1 MRRPGTIVIAGAGL
15 AGARCAETL
24 RAEGYEGELVL
35 VGDEPH
41 APYERPAL
49 SKELLAGK
57 RGLDE
62 IALRP
67 ESSWADKQID
77 LKLGT
82 RVVAVD
88 RDARTAS
95 TDDGVELHWD
105 AFVLATGA
113 RVHHLP
119 FPAPDGAHVLRTASD
134 ALALREELLPGTR
147 LVVIGGGFVGAE
159 VASTA
164 TELGVAVTMLEL
176 GLAPFARA
184 LGPEIG
190 RLLAHRY
197 RRAGID
203 LRLGAGAA
211 GFRTG
216 PGGRLAAVVL
226 SDGEEVRC
234 DAALVAVGVEPA
246 RELIPFDPEPPLFA
260 CGDVAGSRGHW
271 TGAAAE
277 AIAVAHRI
285 LGLEP
290 PPEQPP
296 FFWSDQFGLRLQL
309 VGEPAGADR
318 VELEGGQ
325 DEFVAR
331 YLGPGGELLAA
342 LAVNRPAEVGRLR
355 RELALAA

>member
-1 MRRPGTIVIAGAGL
+1 MRTPGTVVIVGAGL

-24 RAEGYEGELVL
+24 RAEGYDGELVL
-35 VGDEPH
+35 VGDEPY

-49 SKELLAGK
+49 SKEFLAGK

-62 IALRP
+62 MALRP
-67 ESSWADKQID
+67 ESFWADKQID
-77 LKLGT
+77 LRLGT

-88 RDARTAS
+88 RDSRTAT
-95 TDDGVELHWD
+95 TDDGAELRWD
-105 AFVLATGA
+105 ALVLATGA
-113 RVHHLP
+113 RARRLP

-134 ALALREELLPGTR
+134 ALAFRDELVPNSR

-164 TELGVAVTMLEL
+164 TELGVSVTMLEM

-197 RRAGID
+197 RRHGID
-203 LRLGAGAA
+203 LRLGVGTA
-211 GFRTG
+211 GFHTN
-216 PGGRLAAVVL
+216 PNGRLTTVL
-226 SDGEEVRC
+226 SDGQDLDSDV
-234 DAALVAVGVEPA
+234 ALVSVGVEPA
-246 RELIPFDPEPPLFA
+246 RELTAFDPEPPVYA

-285 LGLEP
+285 LGLEE

-318 VELEGGQ
+318 VELEGDE

-331 YLGPGGELLAA
+331 YLGAGGELLAA

-355 RELALAA
+355 RELAMAA